1 MKKMKIFV
9 SALEIRNA
17 QMPVTDEFKAVKLT
31 YKQAM
36 DFQSKFTS
44 FEELLAEYGASNQL
58 KIGEFYDGYLAV
70 CGYRFEVVKMYGCI
84 QRIPAHEAC
93 GILNYRLAEEIR
105 TGKAWQCVYIA
116 GEITC
121 QGAFQY
127 VWNFRDCTFGGHIN
141 QIKNYMAK
149 NPQAYTEEEK
159 NIYASLDAE
168 KADEQLKN
176 KLVSALL
183 TESKIIELSEAENM
197 VLKHYLGEYY
207 RRFFAEVA

>member
-1 MKKMKIFV
+1 MKKKILV

-17 QMPVTDEFKAVKLT
+17 VFPVSTEFKAVKLT
-31 YKQAM
+31 YAQAM
-36 DFQSKFTS
+36 NFQSKFTS
-44 FEELLAEYGASNQL
+44 FEELLAEYGVNNQL
-58 KIGEFYDGYLAV
+58 KVGEFYDGYLAV

-116 GEITC
+116 GERTC